1 MFWSLKF
8 GYWRLFGS
16 WDLVIGIFT
25 YSSVAQ
31 SAERL
36 PAGRQGW
43 LLTVD
48 QWFIYALRS
57 LKDNNLYIGI
67 SRNPEKRVEIHNKG
81 KTESTQN
88 RRPFVL
94 IHKESCNSLKET
106 REKEKHYKSG
116 FGREILKQIIPR

>member
-8 GYWRLFGS
+8 GYWGLFGY

-43 LLTVD
+43 LLTMD
-48 QWFIYALRS
+48 EWFMYALRS

-81 KTESTQN
+81 KTQSTRN

-94 IHKESCNSLKET
+94 IHKESCHSLKEA
-106 REKEKHYKSG
+106 REKEKYYKSG
-116 FGREILKQIIPR
+116 FGREILKQNIPR

>member
-1 MFWSLKF
+1 MGKLILK
-8 GYWRLFGS
+8 
-16 WDLVIGIFT
+16 D
-25 YSSVAQ
+25 SSVAQ

-43 LLTVD
+43 LLSMN
-48 QWFIYALRS
+48 QWFMYALRS

-81 KTESTQN
+81 KTESTRN

-94 IHKESCNSLKET
+94 IHKESCSSLKEA
-106 REKEKHYKSG
+106 REKEKYYKSG
-116 FGREILKQIIPR
+116 FGREILKQIIAR